1 MLLLL
6 LLLLIY
12 IEFHPKMY
20 MLQSVYN
27 IGDDRVRACECVCV
41 SECACFYGLEIVTIF
56 EFRRAEIDNVAIFC
70 CCATFAVLRLELEMT
85 LSSCFRDYPIVAVV
99 VTALKGIASVA

>member
-1 MLLLL
+1 MLLLLL

-27 IGDDRVRACECVCV
+27 IGVCV
-41 SECACFYGLEIVTIF
+41 CACFYGLEIVTIF
-56 EFRRAEIDNVAIFC
+56 EIRGAEIDNVAIFC

-85 LSSCFRDYPIVAVV
+85 LSSCFRDYPIIAAVV
-99 VTALKGIASVA
+99 VVVVNALKGIASVA